1 MTMIQISILICKYLY
16 VQYVFQFSLIEQICS
31 ISISVYKCFEM
42 HQYNYK
48 IYLCLKISYLESIQ
62 FSENFQEYKSCDL
75 MYKS

>member
-1 MTMIQISILICKYLY
+1 
-16 VQYVFQFSLIEQICS
+16 
-31 ISISVYKCFEM
+31 M